1 MNNEEF
7 KNLTDEMHKL
17 SQERKWGAVIA
28 KCEEISQLP
37 PGDADMAEAKSHFLH
52 IRDLALFMEAAE
64 KGIPYQWVPATQ
76 PLQPAETP
84 ITSRSPPNIYYSS
97 IHPPSV
103 NEKKEEGNKLKTVL
117 NLVMVVCVAIAV
129 ITLPIAGLLLY
140 YFSDWKDFIAFLHE
154 LADVWVKIKHPPSSS

>member
-1 MNNEEF
+1 MNKEEL
-7 KNLTDEMHKL
+7 KNFVDEVHKL
-17 SQERKWGAVIA
+17 SQEGKPGTVVA
-28 KCEEISQLP
+28 KSQLP
-37 PGDADMAEAKSHFLH
+37 PGDADTAEAKDYRLNIHN
-52 IRDLALFMEAAE
+52 LALIMEAAE

-76 PLQPAETP
+76 PSQPKEPP

-117 NLVMVVCVAIAV
+117 DVIMVVCVAIAV

-154 LADVWVKIKHPPSSS
+154 LADVWIKIKHPPSSS